1 MSLRLVSQITK
12 KDFQMELDHPC
23 KETCS
28 GWKQG
33 YEKGLLGEVK
43 PNCSE
48 VHKTDTELITTL
60 HKRVKELTEAL
71 EVSSYIMRGMRS
83 LLDLEISR
91 DKFIYIELGKG
102 TEIVRKALGET

>member
-1 MSLRLVSQITK
+1 MS
-12 KDFQMELDHPC
+12 FDHPC

-71 EVSSYIMRGMRS
+71 EANLRFYTCESNGIQLG
-83 LLDLEISR
+83 LEAE
-91 DKFIYIELGKG
+91 DATK
-102 TEIVRKALGET
+102 KALGYCPSKALEET